1 MMPKLEVTYV
11 QAPEAEA
18 SRQGMPGEASEAY
31 TRQKLNRVKQ
41 KIEMNCVERGF
52 TGKLVFNHFT
62 RYSNTSH
69 VVRRKGRRHPL

>member
-62 RYSNTSH
+62 RYSDTFH
-69 VVRRKGRRHPL
+69 VARR